1 MLAVGAMPIALQ
13 VHIQPQWR
21 TLRKWSNL
29 PATHAQNPPSA
40 QPELKHLLIVYHS
53 QTGHTEAMADAV
65 LRGASSAEVAGVET
79 RMLRAGDA
87 GPDDLLWAD
96 ALILGT
102 PENFGYMSGAI
113 KDFLDRTYYP
123 CEGKV
128 ESLPYAI
135 FVSAG
140 NDGSGALGSIQRIA
154 RGYPLRAVQ
163 EPIIARGDT
172 TDTVLS
178 SCEELGMAMAAGLE
192 MSVF

>member
-1 MLAVGAMPIALQ
+1 MAEAVHRGAC
-13 VHIQPQWR
+13 
-21 TLRKWSNL
+21 S
-29 PATHAQNPPSA
+29 
-40 QPELKHLLIVYHS
+40 PEL
-53 QTGHTEAMADAV
+53 AD
-65 LRGASSAEVAGVET
+65 LEV
-79 RMLRAGDA
+79 RMLRAAEA

-96 ALILGT
+96 AVVLGS
-102 PENFGYMSGAI
+102 PENFGYMSGAM

-135 FVSAG
+135 FISAG
-140 NDGSGALGSIQRIA
+140 NDGSGAVSSIQRIA

-172 TDTVLS
+172 TDAVLA

-192 MSVF
+192 MGVF

>member
-1 MLAVGAMPIALQ
+1 
-13 VHIQPQWR
+13 
-21 TLRKWSNL
+21 
-29 PATHAQNPPSA
+29 
-40 QPELKHLLIVYHS
+40 
-53 QTGHTEAMADAV
+53 MADAV
-65 LRGASSAEVAGVET
+65 LRGARSGEVEGVET

-87 GPDDLLWAD
+87 GPHDLLWCD

-102 PENFGYMSGAI
+102 PENFGYMSGAM

-135 FVSAG
+135 FISAG

-154 RGYPLRAVQ
+154 KGYPLRAVQ
-163 EPIIARGDT
+163 EPIVARGET
-172 TDTVLS
+172 TEAVLA